1 MTRDYRLRLK
11 LDSEDDSG
19 VVLSLVYDPIHKD
32 LALELV
38 DRIEH
43 LVKELDE
50 IVDSYDSDEKAFLL
64 AKSQEPEPK
73 PADDAPDPMSGG
85 AISETNDA
93 PPPKTTPQKQRKPG
107 AGRRQS
113 VWNDTYNRWIK
124 KHTHMELIQAWAAF
138 NGAFPDHDKLHSQFK
153 RQYYKIKSR
162 LYRSTLPAPV
172 EEQPPQPEVP
182 DVIEDIAIQPHP
194 PFKIDD
200 KVRLK
205 QPHNHTGI
213 GIVNEIKD
221 NHMRVEFDAGTIWVH
236 KDAVI
241 KVE

>member
-1 MTRDYRLRLK
+1 M
-11 LDSEDDSG
+11 
-19 VVLSLVYDPIHKD
+19 V
-32 LALELV
+32 A
-38 DRIEH
+38 
-43 LVKELDE
+43 ELDKF
-50 IVDSYDSDEKAFLL
+50 IMVHKAVMEEP
-64 AKSQEPEPK
+64 APPEP
-73 PADDAPDPMSGG
+73 ADEGRPHPPEPIAEAPQ
-85 AISETNDA
+85 
-93 PPPKTTPQKQRKPG
+93 TTPQKQRKQRKPG

-113 VWNDTYNRWIK
+113 VWNGTYNRWIEW
-124 KHTHMELIQAWAAF
+124 HISLQPEPAF
-138 NGAFPDHDKLHSQFK
+138 VQFKLHFRYTVIKLSQFK

-213 GIVNEIKD
+213 GIVKVIKD
-221 NHMRVEFDAGTIWVH
+221 NQMWVEFDAGTIWVH